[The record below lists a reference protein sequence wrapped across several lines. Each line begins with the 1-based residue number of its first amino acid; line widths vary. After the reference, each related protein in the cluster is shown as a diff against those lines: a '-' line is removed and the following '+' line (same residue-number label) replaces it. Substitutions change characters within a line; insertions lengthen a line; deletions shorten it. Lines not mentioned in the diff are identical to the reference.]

1 MILRPIP
8 HPVIL
13 PALLLLAAAAFAP
26 LSAAQTPRTV
36 DPESPGLQLQPAPR
50 PPRSADP
57 HSLFDLRRRLLEL
70 DKLLSLGSIAR
81 AQALLDEL
89 SQHSLL
95 QRDLVSRRIQLAQLQ
110 GDHEQAIAIAREAL
124 EISARNPGLWRSLA
138 GSLLAAGRPDSARAA
153 MERFITQSPNG
164 RSSAVVAIE
173 QCLDAGYPALAV
185 GLIDSMRTQ
194 LGEPGFM
201 ARQMATVLLS
211 LDRQDEAALQVSAE
225 LRSNPFNLS
234 LVRTDLLDG
243 LYDPV
248 RHREFRDGIRAR
260 AQEPRA
266 AAAEKVLA
274 ANMDLVQGAADLAWE
289 QAAPLVANPATAL
302 LLMQNVATLNTEL
315 GLLPVDR
322 QYQATIDYLLRVLEA
337 FMGPDQPDALLRRRA
352 ADQLAEVCESALEAG
367 SLGADPRAAA
377 DRFSALLRRVR
388 EINPS
393 SERLYSSQ
401 IKLARYVRSELG
413 DPSGAARSLERLL
426 LDLDLPTEGIA
437 LARLTLGECYLA
449 AGDTAR
455 GRTVLTQLGRDPHFR
470 EAGGFAHY
478 HLARLD
484 LAEGHYVTARDRFA
498 VVAMDNPAASYS
510 NDALELGL
518 AIAEELDNP
527 TGGPEIIG
535 FYARAVMYDLVDRP
549 SARLAALEDFVQEA
563 TLRVDPDAK
572 QYLLERGLYELAGAR
587 AEAGDIE
594 GARLA
599 LQTIYQ
605 EHADGRYAALAM
617 AGEGAL
623 LMDAGRATEA
633 QQVWN
638 RLLAQYPDYLF
649 IDDVRDE
656 LRKLP

>member
-1 MILRPIP
+1 MNLRPVP
-8 HPVIL
+8 RPGIL
-13 PALLLLAAAAFAP
+13 LAFVLLAAAAVGAMAP
-26 LSAAQTPRTV
+26 AQVPRMV
-36 DPESPGLQLQPAPR
+36 QPESPGLQLQPSPGV
-50 PPRSADP
+50 PRSADP
-57 HSLFDLRRRLLEL
+57 HSLFDLRRRLIEL

-110 GDHEQAIAIAREAL
+110 GDHEEAIAVAREAL
-124 EISARNPGLWRSLA
+124 GISARNPGLWRSLA

-153 MERFITQSPNG
+153 MERFIAQSPNG

-173 QCLDAGYPALAV
+173 QCLDAGYPTLAV

-201 ARQMATVLLS
+201 ARQMAMVLLS

-234 LVRTDLLDG
+234 LLRTDLLEG

-248 RHREFRDGIRAR
+248 RHRIFHERIRAR
-260 AQEPRA
+260 SQESRA
-266 AAAEKVLA
+266 AAVEKVLA
-274 ANMDLVQGAADLAWE
+274 ANLDLVQGAADPAWE
-289 QAAPLVANPATAL
+289 QVAPLLANPSTAL
-302 LLMQNVATLNTEL
+302 VLLQNVATLNTEL

-322 QYQATIDYLLRVLEA
+322 QYQATIDYLLRILEA

-367 SLGADPRAAA
+367 SLGTDPRAAA
-377 DRFSALLRRVR
+377 DRFSGLLRRVR
-388 EINPS
+388 EINPN

-401 IKLARYVRSELG
+401 IKLARYVRQELG

-437 LARLTLGECYLA
+437 LARLSLGECYLA

-455 GRTVLTQLGRDPHFR
+455 GRTVLTQLGRDPLFR

-498 VVAMDNPAASYS
+498 VVAMDNPAAPYA

-535 FYARAVMYDLVDRP
+535 FFARAAMYELVDRP
-549 SARLAALEDFVQEA
+549 SDRLAALEEFVREA

-572 QYLLERGLYELAGAR
+572 QYLLERGLFELAGAR
-587 AEAGDIE
+587 AEAGDLE
-594 GARLA
+594 GGRRA

-605 EHADGRYAALAM
+605 EHPDGRYAAVAM
-617 AGEGAL
+617 AREGGL
-623 LMDAGRATEA
+623 LMAAGRATEA
-633 QQVWN
+633 QQVWG